1 MMARFQLASL
11 FTDGAVL
18 CRKKE
23 IRVFGTGEEGLAL
36 SAVLLDEG
44 GKTLCQDETVIQN
57 GRFCFYLPPQE
68 AQMGCVLT
76 VTDGQDKTICCD
88 IAIGE
93 VYLAGGQ
100 SNMELELQY
109 ADEGKQLIPVHRNPQ
124 VRYFNVP
131 KFARFISEAEEANR
145 AARWTAVAPG
155 TAHNMSAA
163 AYFFAMKL
171 QSHLRV
177 PVGIIDCYWGG
188 TSVTCWMSEE
198 TLGLT
203 AEGQRYLKEYQ
214 DSCAGKTMEQYLEE
228 ENAFFSGQ
236 NAWGEKALALKTE
249 HPEYTNKDLN
259 AIIGPCPPWTPPV
272 GEGSPFRPAGLYH
285 TMLERVVPAT
295 LTGVLFYQ
303 GEEDSWR
310 TKQYD
315 ALLTSF
321 IFQLRELFM
330 DAELP
335 FLNVQLPMWMDGA
348 ATEDSKLWP
357 ALRLAQEKVWRN
369 VRNTGLA
376 VLIDE
381 GEFDNIHPTNKRVVG
396 ERLFEAALDTVY
408 HEEARLS
415 PFAIGKYRQGSALV
429 IALSAPV
436 TDCGSGE
443 YLMEIAGKDGVFQ
456 PADVR
461 LEENR
466 IVLSSP
472 AVPRPVA
479 ARYAWTD
486 YAIVRLFGEN
496 GLPLAPF
503 ELK

>member
-1 MMARFQLASL
+1 MPRFQLASL
-11 FTDGAVL
+11 FSDGAVL
-18 CRKKE
+18 CRRKE
-23 IRVFGTGEEGLAL
+23 IRVFGTGDDGLAL
-36 SAVLLDEG
+36 SARLLDEG
-44 GKTLCQDETVIQN
+44 GKTLGQDETVICN

-68 AQMGCVLT
+68 ARMGCVLT
-76 VTDGQDKTICCD
+76 VTDGQDNTICCD

-100 SNMELELQY
+100 SNMELELQN
-109 ADEGKQLIPVHRNPQ
+109 ADEGQQLITSHRNPQ

-131 KFARFISEAEEANR
+131 KFARFIPEAEEANKNT
-145 AARWTAVAPG
+145 RWVAVAPG
-155 TAHNMSAA
+155 TAKDMSAVG
-163 AYFFAMKL
+163 YFFAMKL
-171 QSHLRV
+171 QAHLRV

-198 TLGLT
+198 TLGQT

-214 DSCAGKTMEQYLEE
+214 DSWAGKTMEQYLEE
-228 ENAFFSGQ
+228 EGAFFGGLD
-236 NAWGEKALALKTE
+236 AWAKQADALKAA
-249 HPEYTNKDLN
+249 HPEYTTKEINE
-259 AIIGPCPPWTPPV
+259 AIGPCPPWNPPV

-285 TMLERVVPAT
+285 TMLERVVPAA

-315 ALLTSF
+315 TLLTSF

-330 DAELP
+330 DGELP
-335 FLNVQLPMWMDGA
+335 FLNVQLPMWIDRA
-348 ATEDSKLWP
+348 AAEDSKLWP

-443 YLMEIAGKDGVFQ
+443 YLMEIAGKGGVFQ

-472 AVPRPVA
+472 AVPCPIA

-486 YAIVRLFGEN
+486 FAIVRLFGEN